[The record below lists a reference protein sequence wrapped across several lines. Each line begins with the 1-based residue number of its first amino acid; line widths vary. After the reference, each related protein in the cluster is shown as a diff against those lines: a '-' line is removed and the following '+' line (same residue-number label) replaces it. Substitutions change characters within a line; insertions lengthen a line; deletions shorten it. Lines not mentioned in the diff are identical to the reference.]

1 MHLRDRYEGCMLG
14 LACGDALG
22 APAEFRERG
31 SFVPV
36 ESMRDGG
43 KFAVA
48 KGQWTD
54 DTSMAL
60 CLAMSLLECGGFDPL
75 DQMEKYYQWA
85 TTGYLSSRECAFG
98 IGKTIGNA
106 LALYHKTKQPYCGCN
121 RPRSAG
127 NGALMRLAPVPLYF
141 FPDKDRVEHFAVESA
156 RTTHA
161 AEECLQANRI
171 FSRMLW
177 MALKGKEKTDILLS
191 CGRDANQVL
200 PGLRS
205 VVAGEYRDKAEEE
218 INSTGYVTHT
228 LEAALWCF
236 WKTDNFEEAV
246 LNAVNLGGDA
256 DTVGAVCGQLA
267 GAFYGCQAIPAA
279 WVEDLTKSGLIRE
292 TADNLFAASGNGNNT
307 EVPNE

>member
-1 MHLRDRYEGCMLG
+1 MHLRERYEGCMLG

-22 APAEFRERG
+22 APVEFMPRG
-31 SFVPV
+31 GFAPV
-36 ESMRDGG
+36 ETMRGGG
-43 KFAVA
+43 KFAVTR
-48 KGQWTD
+48 GQWTD

-60 CLAMSLLECGGFDPL
+60 CMAMSLLECKGFDPL

-85 TTGYLSSRECAFG
+85 TNGFMSSKERAFG

-106 LALYHKTKQPYCGCN
+106 LALYHKTRQPYCGSN

-141 FPDKDRVEHFAVESA
+141 FPDRNKIEHFAVESA

-171 FSRMLW
+171 FGQMML
-177 MALKGKEKTDILLS
+177 MALQGKEKAEILFAS
-191 CGRDANQVL
+191 GIDTNQFS

-205 VVAGEYRDKAEEE
+205 VVAGGYRDKAEDG
-218 INSTGYVTHT
+218 ISSTGYVMHT

-246 LNAVNLGGDA
+246 LRAVNLGGDS

-267 GAFYGCQAIPAA
+267 GAYYGCTAIPAG
-279 WVEDLTKSGLIRE
+279 WVADLAKSELIRE
-292 TADNLFAASGNGNNT
+292 IAGRLFSENSEHAQAGSPT
-307 EVPNE
+307 